1 MLIVNPIN
9 VFTAIALQ
17 RSGHHVA
24 LHMDGMEDQRSKWG
38 RFLRLM
44 HRTARK
50 IAVRSD
56 LLLVTDSKAIQ
67 EWYLATHNRTTEMI
81 TYGGCVAA
89 ETDNTHRWV
98 QTESSDFFMVVARPE
113 PENQILEM
121 CQAFIASGS
130 THRLVIVGAPIGK
143 SKYWTSVM
151 ELVSNHSNI
160 ELAGSIWDRQQ
171 LCDLY
176 RSTLGVI
183 HGHTVG
189 GTNPAL
195 VDALSHGSPVMAH
208 DNAYNREV
216 LQANGSLWNSVDAL
230 TEMLRSYEPR
240 QFSIDVD
247 MFLNRYNWKKVAHA
261 YQELLNLR
269 P

>member
-1 MLIVNPIN
+1 M
-9 VFTAIALQ
+9 
-17 RSGHHVA
+17 
-24 LHMDGMEDQRSKWG
+24 
-38 RFLRLM
+38 
-44 HRTARK
+44 
-50 IAVRSD
+50 
-56 LLLVTDSKAIQ
+56 
-67 EWYLATHNRTTEMI
+67 
-81 TYGGCVAA
+81 
-89 ETDNTHRWV
+89 
-98 QTESSDFFMVVARPE
+98 
-113 PENQILEM
+113 
-121 CQAFIASGS
+121 
-130 THRLVIVGAPIGK
+130 
-143 SKYWTSVM
+143 
-151 ELVSNHSNI
+151 
-160 ELAGSIWDRQQ
+160 
-171 LCDLY
+171 
-176 RSTLGVI
+176 I

-247 MFLNRYNWKKVAHA
+247 MLLNRYNWKNVAHA